1 MDRVDCPAEAIER
14 ARAGDYGVCEIR
26 GDPIAAR
33 RLRAIPE
40 AAIRVARATT
50 R

>member
-1 MDRVDCPAEAIER
+1 MDRVDRLAEAIER
-14 ARAGDYGVCEIR
+14 ARAGANGGCEIP

-40 AAIRVARATT
+40 AATRVARATT

>member
-1 MDRVDCPAEAIER
+1 MDRVDRLAEAIER
-14 ARAGDYGVCEIR
+14 ARAGDYGVCEIC